1 MNMRYKLSLLL
12 LLLMFGCQESVE
24 DLATDNDQQTDGA
37 PPIVRPSPNPG
48 DSTPPVEGV
57 KGLLKIGVLGDLN
70 GSLGDPNYASTVTSG
85 MGHILNSGYDLILG
99 TGDFTSGE
107 DYKKRFPASRFTQ
120 MWSSFEQKILNP
132 ILNSGIPFAPSPGNH
147 DANIDRERGYYKNFW
162 SPRIPGVTMI
172 SSEAYPFYYSFLYK
186 NVFFISMDDVRTYSL
201 RDRSVGGVAQ
211 RDWIATQLKSPQA
224 SAAVARIAF
233 GHVPIYPVL
242 SKSKHSSSGRGKYY
256 EIMGNEQQGKR
267 TNSLE
272 QIFKAGDLSLAIF
285 GHSHAYYPGVVHHNN
300 EALEDSLNVLSMPC
314 LGHGNRYLDQRTSSR
329 SPRGYGQ
336 VVVDLESGKVSF
348 DAYSTSGVK
357 IDKTGLPE
365 RIRPYS
371 HLSIRRH
378 DLVQKELGLE

>member
-1 MNMRYKLSLLL
+1 MNMRYTLSFMLLL
-12 LLLMFGCQESVE
+12 LLCGCQEIQEEITE
-24 DLATDNDQQTDGA
+24 DQPIDGA
-37 PPIVRPSPNPG
+37 PPTVRPAPNPG
-48 DSTPPVEGV
+48 DSTPPVVGV

-70 GSLGDPNYASTVTSG
+70 GSLGDPNYASSVTSG

-107 DYKKRFPASRFTQ
+107 DYKKKFPASRFDQ
-120 MWSSFEQKILNP
+120 MWASFEQKILNP

-147 DANIDRERGYYKNFW
+147 DANIERERGYYKDFW

-201 RDRSVGGVAQ
+201 RDRTVNGVTQ
-211 RDWIATQLKSPQA
+211 REWIANQLKTPQA
-224 SAAVARIAF
+224 RGAVARIAY
-233 GHVPIYPVL
+233 GHVPMYPVL

-256 EIMGNEQQGKR
+256 EIMANEQQGKR
-267 TNSLE
+267 SNSLE
-272 QIFKAGDLSLAIF
+272 QIFKEGDISLAIF
-285 GHSHAYYPGVVHHNN
+285 GHSHAYYPGVIHHHN

-314 LGHGNRYLDQRTSSR
+314 LGHGNRYLDQRTSAR

-336 VVVDLESGKVSF
+336 VEIDLETGKVSF
-348 DAYSTSGVK
+348 DAYLTNGQKV
-357 IDKTGLPE
+357 DKTGLPE

>member
-1 MNMRYKLSLLL
+1 MRYTLSLLL
-12 LLLMFGCQESVE
+12 LLLMFGCQETAE
-24 DLATDNDQQTDGA
+24 DSTTDNDEQTDGA
-37 PPIVRPSPNPG
+37 PPIVRPAPNPG

-57 KGLLKIGVLGDLN
+57 KALLRIGVLGDLN
-70 GSLGDPNYASTVTSG
+70 GSLGDPNYANTVKSG

-147 DANIDRERGYYKNFW
+147 DANIERERGYYKNFW

-211 RDWIATQLKSPQA
+211 RDWIANQLKSPQA
-224 SAAVARIAF
+224 TAAIARIAF

-242 SKSKHSSSGRGKYY
+242 SKSKHSSSGRGKFY
-256 EIMGNEQQGKR
+256 EIMANEQQGKR

-357 IDKTGLPE
+357 IDKTGLPA